1 MVEPEGE
8 YIVVD
13 PLVLETIKELAWLA
27 QVDRQTLPTVRLL
40 LRVVRI
46 DEHGGL
52 GVSMTVIREL
62 PDDEPRGLGSI

>member
-1 MVEPEGE
+1 VTEGE

-27 QVDRQTLPTVRLL
+27 QVDRHTLPTVRLL

-46 DEHGGL
+46 DEDGNL
-52 GVSMTVIREL
+52 GIAMTVIRDL
-62 PDDEPRGLGSI
+62 

>member
-1 MVEPEGE
+1 VTSPEGE

-27 QVDRQTLPTVRLL
+27 KIDRHALPTVRLL

-46 DEHGGL
+46 DADGNL
-52 GVSMTVIREL
+52 AVAMSVIRDL
-62 PDDEPRGLGSI
+62 PDERGLGSI

>member
-1 MVEPEGE
+1 MAELEGE

-27 QVDRQTLPTVRLL
+27 HVDRHTLPTVRLL

-46 DEHGGL
+46 DADGNL
-52 GVSMTVIREL
+52 AVSMTVIREL
-62 PDDEPRGLGSI
+62 PPDEPRGLGSI